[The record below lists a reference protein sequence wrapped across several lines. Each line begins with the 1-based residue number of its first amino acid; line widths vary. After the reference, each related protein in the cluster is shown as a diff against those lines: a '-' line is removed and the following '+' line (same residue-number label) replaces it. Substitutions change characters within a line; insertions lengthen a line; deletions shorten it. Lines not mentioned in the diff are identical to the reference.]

1 MSEVIMGK
9 VHPNNLQYPIDLG
22 DSSDVRDIL
31 GQLPKQSI
39 DFKFKI
45 QNQEA

>member
-1 MSEVIMGK
+1 MDKI
-9 VHPNNLQYPIDLG
+9 HLNNLQYPINLG
-22 DSSDVRDIL
+22 DSLNVGDIL

-45 QNQEA
+45 QNQEV